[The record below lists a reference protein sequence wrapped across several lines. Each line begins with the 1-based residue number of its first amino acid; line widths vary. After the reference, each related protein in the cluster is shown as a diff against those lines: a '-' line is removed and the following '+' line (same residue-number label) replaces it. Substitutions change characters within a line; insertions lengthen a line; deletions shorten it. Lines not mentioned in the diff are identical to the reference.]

1 MSLLAVDRLRLVYD
15 SGRAS
20 TVAIE
25 EATLSV
31 AEGEAVGLVGES
43 GSGKSSLAR
52 ALLGLLPAGTGR
64 ITDGSISIAGRDVT
78 RLSRRDWEKL
88 RGRPATE
95 HVRGAATWV
104 GLLFLASLMI
114 FVIYLGVVRWIWP
127 LVSG

>member
-52 ALLGLLPAGTGR
+52 A
-64 ITDGSISIAGRDVT
+64 RDA
-78 RLSRRDWEKL
+78 W
-88 RGRPATE
+88 
-95 HVRGAATWV
+95 
-104 GLLFLASLMI
+104 
-114 FVIYLGVVRWIWP
+114 
-127 LVSG
+127 